1 MSGVADSRLYKAGP
15 WPRGISNATEEGVLP
30 LNDFGTRPIA
40 LRDAVNVTLTANGT
54 PARRD
59 GATKVAV
66 VSLGHSLWSDA
77 KLPFGLFVDGGVLH
91 ALRPGGE
98 RISLSYDVGNL
109 PISYALVND
118 RVFFT
123 SPAGCGQ
130 VTMDLVVQP
139 WAPAAPDGQPL
150 VTAAT
155 GGALAKGTYQVAVTF
170 VDDVGRESGST
181 LATAVDVEDGGAISV
196 TAIPQ
201 PPAGWRVNVYCTAAS
216 DGVLRLFNTL
226 VPGIFAL
233 NISAPPAGRPLLTQ
247 FLEALPAGHIVRF
260 GHGRQWVARG
270 NELLW
275 SEPLRYGQFNPAANR
290 MRFDGEIELL
300 EPLGDGGAG
309 AGVFVCAN
317 NRTYW
322 LDGADPA
329 EFRQRIV
336 AHEGAVPGSSWR
348 EGGPAFGRETNDTV
362 VLWLSRKGTFRLGA
376 PGGVIT
382 DPNPTALA
390 DDASRAAVLRR
401 TDAGLEHLVVALR
414 APQAQAAAAVDSCVT
429 YHVPAAMKR

>member
-1 MSGVADSRLYKAGP
+1 MAGVADSRLYKAGP

-59 GATKVAV
+59 GAEKVLDVA
-66 VSLGHSLWSDA
+66 LGHSLWSDH
-77 KLPFGLFVDGGVLH
+77 KLPFGLLVDNGVLH
-91 ALRPGGE
+91 AIHPGGA
-98 RISLSYDVGNL
+98 RTSLAYDAGNL

-130 VTMDLVVQP
+130 VTLDLAVQP

-150 VTAAT
+150 IAAAS
-155 GGALAKGTYQVAVTF
+155 GGTLPVGTYQVAVTF
-170 VDDVGRESGST
+170 TDASGRESGST
-181 LATAVDVEDGGAISV
+181 LAVAVNVEDNGAIAVS
-196 TAIPQ
+196 AIPQ
-201 PPAGWRVNVYCTAAS
+201 PPAGSMVNVYCTAAN
-216 DGVLRLFNTL
+216 DGVLRQALVL
-226 VPGIFAL
+226 VPGILAA
-233 NISAPPAGRPLLTQ
+233 NITMPATGRPLQTQ
-247 FLEALPAGHIVRF
+247 FLDALPAGHIVRF

-275 SEPLRYGQFNPAANR
+275 SDPLRYGQYNPATNR

-348 EGGPAFGRETNDTV
+348 EGGLAFGREANDTV
-362 VLWLSRKGTFRLGA
+362 VLWLSRKGTFRLGT
-376 PGGVIT
+376 PGGGVT
-382 DPNPTALA
+382 DPNPTALV

-401 TDAGLEHLVVALR
+401 TGAGLEHLVVALR
-414 APQAQAAAAVDSCVT
+414 APQAQVAAVADTCVT
-429 YHVPAAMKR
+429 FHVPAAMKP

>member
-1 MSGVADSRLYKAGP
+1 MAGVADSRLYKAGP
-15 WPRGISNATEEGVLP
+15 WPRGICNATEEGVLP
-30 LNDFGTRPIA
+30 LNDFGTRPTA

-59 GATKVAV
+59 GAEKVMDVA
-66 VSLGHSLWSDA
+66 LGHSLWSDA
-77 KLPFGLFVDGGVLH
+77 KLPFALLVYGSELH
-91 ALRPGGE
+91 ALHPGGVCT
-98 RISLSYDVGNL
+98 SLGVAVGNL
-109 PISYALVND
+109 DVSYALVND
-118 RVFFT
+118 KVFFT
-123 SPAGCGQ
+123 NASVSGQ
-130 VTMDLVVQP
+130 VTLDLDVQP

-150 VTAAT
+150 VAAAT
-155 GGALAKGTYQVAVTF
+155 GGTLPAGTYQVAVTF
-170 VDDVGRESGST
+170 TDASGRESGST
-181 LATAVDVEDGGAISV
+181 QAAVVDVEDNGGIAVS
-196 TAIPQ
+196 AIPQ
-201 PPAGWRVNVYCTAAS
+201 PALGGMVNVYCTAAN
-216 DGVLRLFNTL
+216 DGVLRHALGL
-226 VPGIFAL
+226 VPGIL
-233 NISAPPAGRPLLTQ
+233 SANVGMPATGRPLQTQ
-247 FLEALPAGHIVRF
+247 FLDALPAGHIVRF
-260 GHGRQWVARG
+260 GHGRQWVARD

-275 SEPLRYGQFNPAANR
+275 SDPLRYGQYNPATNR

-348 EGGPAFGRETNDTV
+348 EDGTAFGREANDIV

-376 PGGVIT
+376 PGGGVT

-390 DDASRAAVLRR
+390 DDADRAAVLRR
-401 TDAGLEHLVVALR
+401 SGPGLEHLVVALR
-414 APQAQAAAAVDSCVT
+414 APQAQVGAAADTCVT
-429 YHVPAAMKR
+429 YHVPAAMKQ